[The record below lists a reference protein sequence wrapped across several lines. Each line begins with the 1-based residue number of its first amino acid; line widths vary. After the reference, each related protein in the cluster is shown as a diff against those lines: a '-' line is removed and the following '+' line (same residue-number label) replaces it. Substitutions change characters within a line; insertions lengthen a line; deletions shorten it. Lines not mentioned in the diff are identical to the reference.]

1 MKNTVESLTEELNES
16 TAALSVA
23 VLEDNEEEIKEEAKL
38 IARLA
43 SLLLLMLESILD

>member
-23 VLEDNEEEIKEEAKL
+23 VLEDDTDKIKEEAKL

-43 SLLLLMLESILD
+43 SILLLMLESILD

>member
-23 VLEDNEEEIKEEAKL
+23 VLEDDTDKIKEEAKL

-43 SLLLLMLESILD
+43 SLLLLLLESTED